1 MIQKFGERF
10 PNINEAKNP
19 DIVIPANDA
28 NDLDEEAVYFKS
40 MLKKAG
46 VDARCEAGVGDVEI
60 YLENKRDLKKAQKV
74 IDENG
79 YQYESA
85 VQEAAGTVSKELMKA
100 TDKFH
105 AEQIK
110 LQDIQKK
117 FVTETDPAKKEK
129 LKKEVIAQHKIVK
142 KAEDDFQTTLGR
154 EDIDYDDEMFEGI
167 RKAVPV
173 GEYVAISDTIE
184 ELFDRLTEVG
194 IDDIITELE
203 VAGDDLQPTNQAR
216 KLIKKDIELLVDTY
230 KNLIVNIVRA
240 GKGIENASK

>member
-10 PNINEAKNP
+10 SIINEAK
-19 DIVIPANDA
+19 
-28 NDLDEEAVYFKS
+28 
-40 MLKKAG
+40 
-46 VDARCEAGVGDVEI
+46 
-60 YLENKRDLKKAQKV
+60 
-74 IDENG
+74 
-79 YQYESA
+79 

>member
-10 PNINEAKNP
+10 SIINEAK
-19 DIVIPANDA
+19 
-28 NDLDEEAVYFKS
+28 
-40 MLKKAG
+40 
-46 VDARCEAGVGDVEI
+46 
-60 YLENKRDLKKAQKV
+60 
-74 IDENG
+74 
-79 YQYESA
+79 

-117 FVTETDPAKKEK
+117 FVSETDPAKKEK
-129 LKKEVIAQHKIVK
+129 LKKEVITQHKVVK
-142 KAEDDFQTTLGR
+142 KAEADFQTTLGR

-184 ELFDRLTEVG
+184 ELFNRLAEEE
-194 IDDIITELE
+194 IDDIVTELE
-203 VAGDDLQPTNQAR
+203 AAGDDLQPTSQER

-230 KNLIVNIVRA
+230 HNLILNLVRA
-240 GKGIENASK
+240 GKSVEKAA

>member
-10 PNINEAKNP
+10 SVINEAK
-19 DIVIPANDA
+19 
-28 NDLDEEAVYFKS
+28 
-40 MLKKAG
+40 
-46 VDARCEAGVGDVEI
+46 
-60 YLENKRDLKKAQKV
+60 
-74 IDENG
+74 
-79 YQYESA
+79 

-105 AEQIK
+105 VEQIK

-117 FVTETDPAKKEK
+117 FVSETDPAKKEK

-203 VAGDDLQPTNQAR
+203 VASDHLQPTNQAR
-216 KLIKKDIELLVDTY
+216 KLIKKDVELVVDTY
-230 KNLIVNIVRA
+230 HNLILNLVRA